1 MANAVAKAL
10 PADAAVLVA
19 AVADWRT
26 DAAPQKIKKG
36 AGAPTLQLT
45 ENPDILTMLATS
57 PHRPRL
63 LIGFAAETDHV
74 IDHATAKRAKKDA
87 DWIVANDENGR
98 ATVGTPVTNAN
109 PVCRIWLEKKK
120 KK

>member
-63 LIGFAAETDHV
+63 LLGFAAETEHV
-74 IDHATAKRAKKDA
+74 IHHAPAKSPEERRGGNKGDSTCRSG
-87 DWIVANDENGR
+87 W
-98 ATVGTPVTNAN
+98 NAS
-109 PVCRIWLEKKK
+109 P
-120 KK
+120 